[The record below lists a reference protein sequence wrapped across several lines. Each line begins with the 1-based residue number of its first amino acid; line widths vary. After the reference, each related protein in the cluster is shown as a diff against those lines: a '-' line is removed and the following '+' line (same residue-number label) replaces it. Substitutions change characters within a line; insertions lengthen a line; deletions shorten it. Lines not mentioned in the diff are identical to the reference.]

1 MSYPRLAARASML
14 GLAGVLSCGAAA
26 PDPATDWYTIT
37 VADGAIVG
45 RASHRVAHD
54 AGGSAITDTQDIS
67 LTEAHHGALTLSDTR
82 VERQDAAGRTVSI
95 TDRARNGDAA
105 TDTVARIDGQ
115 FVEITRRTAAGER
128 HARVAL
134 PPGTRF
140 DDGEPLLAGWDP
152 VRTPQLAFDRLDI
165 GAMVVEH
172 VVLESV
178 PNGPRDPAGTVAVL
192 RRHYDGD
199 ELRAVARLSLDR
211 DRRVVA
217 LTQPMFGTGM
227 TLRASDRDTALREH
241 PPYRV
246 DLALSVAS
254 PFHIS
259 LGAARGHIRYRFAF
273 VDGMRFTPPQTGEQ
287 RVVMTGDGATIDVCA
302 GCGPGLPSDEAA
314 LAAARRPTAWLQ
326 SDSPEI
332 RDIAAPVARMNASGA
347 RKMAQLALFARR
359 RLSKIDPWG
368 HYSALDAIKRG
379 AGDCTED
386 AVVLAAL
393 GRAAG
398 IPTRVANGLA
408 YVRGEFHGERNA
420 FLPHSWTLAWVD
432 GAWRSF
438 DMSLDGFDAT
448 HIALTV
454 GDGDAR
460 SVLAVGELA
469 SLLEWK
475 DMAEVRAAP

>member
-1 MSYPRLAARASML
+1 MIGSRLAARVILL
-14 GLAGVLSCGAAA
+14 GLAGVMSCAAIA
-26 PDPATDWYTIT
+26 DPITDWYTISM
-37 VADGAIVG
+37 ADGAVVG
-45 RASHRVAHD
+45 HASHRVERD
-54 AGGSAITDTQDIS
+54 SGGTVITDAQDIS
-67 LTEAHHGALTLSDTR
+67 LVDTHHGALNLSQTR
-82 VERQDAAGRTVSI
+82 VEHQDAAGHTVSI
-95 TDRARNGDAA
+95 ADSARSGDAV
-105 TDTVARIDGQ
+105 TDSVVRIDGQ
-115 FVEITRRTAAGER
+115 FADITRHTPAGQR
-128 HARVAL
+128 SARLAL

-140 DDGEPLLAGWDP
+140 DDGEPLLAAWDA
-152 VRTPQLAFDRLDI
+152 VHTPQLAFDRLDI

-172 VVLESV
+172 VTLEIV
-178 PNGPRDPAGTVAVL
+178 PSDVRDPAGTTAVL
-192 RRHYDGD
+192 RRYYDGT
-199 ELRAVARLSLDR
+199 ELRAVARLLLDH
-211 DRRVVA
+211 DHHIVA

-227 TLRASDRDTALREH
+227 TLRASDQATALREH

-246 DLALSVAS
+246 DLAMSVAS

-259 LGAARGHIRYRFAF
+259 LGAARGHIRYRYGF
-273 VDGMRFTPPQTGEQ
+273 VDGMRFAPPQTGEQ
-287 RVVMTGDGATIDVCA
+287 RVTMTDEGMTVDVCN
-302 GCGPGLPSDEAA
+302 GCGPGLPSDGVA

-326 SDSPEI
+326 SDSTEI
-332 RDIAAPVARMNASGA
+332 RDIAAPVARMKVSDA
-347 RKMAQLALFARR
+347 RKMAQLALLARR
-359 RLSKIDPWG
+359 RLPTVDPWG
-368 HYSALDAIKRG
+368 HYSALDALKRR

-398 IPTRVANGLA
+398 IPTKVANGLA

-475 DMAEVRAAP
+475 EMAEVRPL

>member
-1 MSYPRLAARASML
+1 MNDARLVTRVLML
-14 GLAGVLSCGAAA
+14 GVTGALSCSAVAS
-26 PDPATDWYTIT
+26 DPGTDWYTIS
-37 VADGAIVG
+37 VADGAVVG
-45 RASHRVAHD
+45 HASHRVVHD
-54 AGGSAITDTQDIS
+54 AGGAAITDTQDIS
-67 LTEAHHGALTLSDTR
+67 LTEAHHGALILSETR

-95 TDRARNGDAA
+95 TDRTRNGDAA
-105 TDTVARIDGQ
+105 TDTVARIDGR
-115 FVEITRRTAAGER
+115 FAEITRRTAAGER

-140 DDGEPLLAGWDP
+140 DDGEPLLADWDP
-152 VRTPQLAFDRLDI
+152 VHVPQLAFDRLDI

-178 PNGPRDPAGTVAVL
+178 PNGPRDPVGAVTVL

-211 DRRVVA
+211 DGHVVA
-217 LTQPMFGTGM
+217 LTQPMFGTGV

-273 VDGMRFTPPQTGEQ
+273 ADGMRFAPPQTGEQ
-287 RVVMTGDGATIDVCA
+287 RVVMTGDIATIDVCA
-302 GCGPGLPSDEAA
+302 GCGPGLPSDDAA

-326 SDSPEI
+326 SDSAEI
-332 RDIAAPVARMNASGA
+332 RDIAAPIARMKAPGV

-359 RLSKIDPWG
+359 RLWKIDPWG

-398 IPTRVANGLA
+398 IPTKVANGLA

-475 DMAEVRAAP
+475 EMAEVRAAP